1 MAGDRIAI
9 VGGTGLETLPPDF
22 LVEPFV
28 EETPF
33 GPASLARVRHGGD
46 RFVFLS
52 RHGAAHG
59 LAPHQIDYQANIAAL
74 AQLGVRQVY
83 ATNAVGSLRLD
94 LKPGSLAL
102 FDDFI
107 DFTRGRPLTYW
118 EGHPAAPEGVI
129 HTDFSTPYCP
139 ALRGVLEE
147 AAADRN
153 VDLLPRATY
162 LCADGPRFES
172 PAEIRM
178 FAQWGG
184 DVVGMTGLPEA
195 VFARE
200 AGMCY
205 AAVGIVTNFGAGL
218 TDHPVA
224 HEDVL
229 AQMAVNVAVV
239 RDLLMAAALLT
250 PETTACSCAG
260 TRVVSES

>member
-1 MAGDRIAI
+1 MSDRIAI
-9 VGGTGLETLPPDF
+9 VGGTGLETLPPDYS
-22 LVEPFV
+22 VEPFL
-28 EETPF
+28 ENTPF
-33 GPASLARVRHGGD
+33 GQAAVARVRHGGD
-46 RFVFLS
+46 QLVFLS

-59 LAPHQIDYQANIAAL
+59 LAPHQINYQANIAAL

-94 LKPGSLAL
+94 LKPGSLVL

-107 DFTRGRPLTYW
+107 DFARGRPLTYW
-118 EGHPAAPEGVI
+118 QGHPAAPEGVV
-129 HTDFSTPYCP
+129 HTDFSAPYCP
-139 ALRGVLEE
+139 ALRDVLEE
-147 AAADRN
+147 AAAERN

-178 FAQWGG
+178 FAQVGG

-195 VFARE
+195 ILARE

-205 AAVGIVTNFGAGL
+205 AGIGIVTNFGAGL
-218 TDHPVA
+218 TTHPVA

-239 RDLLMAAALLT
+239 RDLLMAAARMT
-250 PETTACSCAG
+250 PETTVCGCAG
-260 TRVVSES
+260 RRLVSES